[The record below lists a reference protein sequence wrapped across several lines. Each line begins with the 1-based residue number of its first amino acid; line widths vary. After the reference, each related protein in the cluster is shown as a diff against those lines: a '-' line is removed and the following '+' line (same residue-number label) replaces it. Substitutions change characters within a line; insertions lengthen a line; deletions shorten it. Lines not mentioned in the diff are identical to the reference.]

1 MASRRM
7 IFLLAIGIAALLL
20 LVPGLLIAPQE
31 GSPWRLVWS
40 DEFDGPAG
48 EQPDA
53 AHWTFE
59 IGDGRS
65 KGIPGWGNNELEFY
79 TDSPANAAF
88 DGAGNLVITA
98 LELDRSLAPTCYYG
112 ACRYSSARLITE
124 KKVEQQYGRI
134 EARIRLPV
142 GQGLWPAFWML
153 GDNLADVGWPASG
166 EIDIMEHVGKEPAN
180 LYGTIHGPGYSGA
193 NGISGK
199 TTLPDGQL
207 ADDFHLYAV
216 EWEEGQIRWFLD
228 ETNYFTATVDSL
240 PAGSPW
246 VFDHPFY
253 LILNLAVGGN
263 WPGRPD
269 ETTQFPQQMLV
280 DYIRIYEAQ
289 EPETTYRL
297 RLPFVRSAPG
307 E

>member
-20 LVPGLLIAPQE
+20 LVPALLIAPQE

-48 EQPDA
+48 EQPDPA
-53 AHWTFE
+53 FWTFE

-88 DGAGNLVITA
+88 DGAGNLVISA
-98 LELDRSLAPTCYYG
+98 LELDPSLAPTCYYG
-112 ACRYSSARLITE
+112 TCRYSSARLITE
-124 KKVEQQYGRI
+124 GKVEQQYGRI
-134 EARIRLPV
+134 EARIRVPR
-142 GQGLWPAFWML
+142 GRGLWPAFWML
-153 GDNLADVGWPASG
+153 GDNLPTAGWPAAG
-166 EIDIMEHVGKEPAN
+166 EIDIMEHIGKEPATV
-180 LYGTIHGPGYSGA
+180 YGTIHGVRYSGA
-193 NGISGK
+193 QGISGH
-199 TTLPDGQL
+199 TTLPTGGL
-207 ADDFHLYAV
+207 ADDFHRYAI
-216 EWEEGQIRWFLD
+216 EWEPGQIRWFLD
-228 ETNYFTATVDSL
+228 DTNYFTATVASL
-240 PAGSPW
+240 PPNAEW
-246 VFDHPFY
+246 AFDHPFY
-253 LILNLAVGGN
+253 LILNVAVGGN

-297 RLPFVRSAPG
+297 RLPFVGRAAG